1 MTFKNRGRHE
11 TIEHMSVARDLPEL
25 IVADAAGWRAWLAQ
39 HHAQPGGV
47 LLVFAKTGV
56 VEPTNLTYGEAL
68 EEALCHGWIDG
79 QLQRR
84 DETTYYRRFTPR
96 RPGSAWSRRN
106 VEIVDRLFQEGRM
119 NPAGVEAVERAQTQG
134 RWQAAYQGQAK
145 IDVPHDLAQALADDP
160 KASTMFGNLNAQNR
174 YAILYRVETA
184 TKPETRA
191 KRIAKFVTMLA
202 RGETIY
208 PQKDSR

>member
-1 MTFKNRGRHE
+1 M
-11 TIEHMSVARDLPEL
+11 L
-25 IVADAAGWRAWLAQ
+25 
-39 HHAQPGGV
+39 
-47 LLVFAKTGV
+47 AKTGV
-56 VEPTNLTYGEAL
+56 VEPTTLTYGEAL

-79 QLQRR
+79 QLRKR

-119 NPAGVEAVERAQTQG
+119 SPAGVEAVERAKAQG

-145 IDVPHDLAQALADDP
+145 IDVPHDLALALADDP
-160 KASTMFGNLNAQNR
+160 KASTMFGNLSAQNR

-184 TKPETRA
+184 KRPETRA
-191 KRIAKFVTMLA
+191 KRIAKFVAMLA

-208 PQKDSR
+208 PQKNSR